1 MSSYAISFIR
11 SARKELENLET
22 ESVKKVFLKIE
33 SLSIFPRPMGC
44 EKLQGRNNLWRIRV
58 GDYRII
64 YIIDDMYKTIEIRR
78 IRHRK
83 DAYR

>member
-11 SARKELENLET
+11 SARKELENLDT
-22 ESVKKVFLKIE
+22 QSVKKVFLKIE
-33 SLSIFPRPMGC
+33 SLSTSPRPMGC